1 VVTVKDERRIS
12 TEFSFDRL
20 SSQKLPQAYEILVP
34 NQLWKLVKKDKVD
47 NVEGE
52 RTNEDRGDLRARILG
67 PAEGTKHDRQSDRCS
82 KGVRA
87 ESRVHRS

>member
-1 VVTVKDERRIS
+1 MVTVKDERRIS

-47 NVEGE
+47 NVEAE
-52 RTNEDRGDLRARILG
+52 VFRVEDDVLNSNA
-67 PAEGTKHDRQSDRCS
+67 
-82 KGVRA
+82 
-87 ESRVHRS
+87 